1 MDNMTKDFYTK
12 FLNYISPKELKKLYS
27 YLCKKKLSVKGFTPP
42 KTPKAQMLAPLIT
55 KNEKIFFDV
64 LKESY
69 IPSFNNDD
77 DVANTFSPDMA
88 VTCLAYFVKSEV
100 IDESFLMSLLERKE
114 ITQEEVPL
122 LAETGKVK
130 KKAEEFREKYLSARR
145 ELLQLRQDYKTLQA
159 ENTKLRLELSAETDN
174 LNLARESL
182 RQFEEE
188 SESTIEQLKCR
199 ISELESTITEYQP
212 ASTDRVP
219 AILIIIDT
227 DEAYEL
233 GMDVL
238 KYDDILKLL
247 EIADRYDEIL
257 LVINNLPFSAKRK
270 IYKIDAIQDKLVTFS
285 TKQKMLEYAKQRR
298 NG

>member
-1 MDNMTKDFYTK
+1 MTKDFYTE

-27 YLCKKKLSVKGFTPP
+27 HLCKKKLSVKGFTPP

-122 LAETGKVK
+122 LPETGKAK

-199 ISELESTITEYQP
+199 ISDLESTITEYQP
-212 ASTDRVP
+212 ASTDRVS
-219 AILIIIDT
+219 AILIIMDT

-257 LVINNLPFSAKRK
+257 LVINDLPFSAKRK